1 MNNKKILSLPLSL
14 YFIEKIVTKFRLE
27 ENFINS
33 NIQLKKELDEIEKL
47 DKMEDPNN
55 LIDKMERRVALK
67 FLLNNGQSFEP
78 SKVLRQII
86 EDLINSKIEFQDLP
100 SLIEKNL
107 KTSKE
112 EADLICQD
120 IKSNELVIQEKNTE
134 IDDSFH
140 YEDLSSGP
148 ELTQKNNI
156 IPETKPKLR
165 GINQDLM

>member
-78 SKVLRQII
+78 SKILRQII
-86 EDLINSKIEFQDLP
+86 EDLINNKIEYEDLP
-100 SLIEKNL
+100 SLIEKNI

-112 EADLICQD
+112 IAELISQD
-120 IKSNELVIQEKNTE
+120 IKNNELVIKEKNIE
-134 IDDSFH
+134 IGDFSNDDNFYSN
-140 YEDLSSGP
+140 L
-148 ELTQKNNI
+148 ELTQENKI
-156 IPETKPKLR
+156 SPELKPKIK

>member
-78 SKVLRQII
+78 SKILRQII
-86 EDLINSKIEFQDLP
+86 EDLINNKIEFQDLP

-120 IKSNELVIQEKNTE
+120 IKNNELVIKEKNIE
-134 IDDSFH
+134 IGDFSNDDNFYSN
-140 YEDLSSGP
+140 L
-148 ELTQKNNI
+148 ELTQENKI
-156 IPETKPKLR
+156 SPELKPKIK